1 MTANLPFRRVLV
13 AASAAACP
21 ALRQPFAAEPLAGWQ
36 VLEADTWERAQFVLG
51 YEACD
56 VLLVDESLAPH
67 GDVEDFTALA
77 GRREVP
83 AVALTG
89 PDPEA
94 ATAALAGGADLWLP
108 REPALGHP
116 PLLAAGLAHAAG
128 RGDLRRRL
136 RLTGTS
142 LQETRRH
149 VGRLVDLLWHH
160 APHDP
165 RTRWFTHRHMLER
178 LQEEIARTARHGTP
192 FSLVLGEVRRR
203 GEAGEEPSAQL
214 TAWAAERIGR
224 VKRRCDVAGQYGPHG
239 FMLLLVNTPEAGAAT
254 FCRRLEKSLEQAA
267 ATEAVSLVP
276 AFGIAVC
283 AGPEATPQGLL
294 RRAEEHLESAKVQ
307 EESGAVP

>member
-1 MTANLPFRRVLV
+1 MTADLPFRRVLV

-21 ALRQPFAAEPLAGWQ
+21 ALRQSFAAEPLAGWQ
-36 VLEADTWERAQFVLG
+36 VLEADTWERAHFVLG

-56 VLLVDESLAPH
+56 VLLVDESLAPQ
-67 GDVEDFTALA
+67 GDVKDFTALA

-83 AVALTG
+83 VVALTDPG
-89 PDPEA
+89 PETA
-94 ATAALAGGADLWLP
+94 AAALAAGVDVWLP

-128 RGDLRRRL
+128 RGDQRRRL

-178 LQEEIARTARHGTP
+178 LQEEIARTARHGSP
-192 FSLVLGEVRRR
+192 FSLVLGEVRRQ
-203 GEAGEEPSAQL
+203 GEAEAAPSPQL

-224 VKRRCDVAGQYGPHG
+224 AKRRCDVAGQYGPHG
-239 FMLLLVNTPEAGAAT
+239 FMLLLANTPESGAVT
-254 FCRRLEKSLEQAA
+254 FCRRLEEALGQAA
-267 ATEAVSLVP
+267 ATEAVPVVP
-276 AFGIAVC
+276 AFGIAAC
-283 AGPEATPQGLL
+283 AGPAATPQALL
-294 RRAEEHLESAKVQ
+294 RRAEEHLESAKAQ
-307 EESGAVP
+307 AESHSV